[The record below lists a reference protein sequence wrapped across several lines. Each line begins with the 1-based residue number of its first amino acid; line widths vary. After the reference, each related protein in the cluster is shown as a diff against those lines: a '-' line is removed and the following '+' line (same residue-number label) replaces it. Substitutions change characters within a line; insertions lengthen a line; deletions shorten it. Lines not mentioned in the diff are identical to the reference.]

1 MKAVA
6 ICTRDCQHMFTGT
19 RMIRRTITPDPKYL
33 AKLRIGEAGFPGS
46 EGDERTDEEEVNDE
60 RVRDDVD
67 GCMSR

>member
-33 AKLRIGEAGFPGS
+33 AKLRIGEAAFPGS
-46 EGDERTDEEEVNDE
+46 KGDERMGDEGE
-60 RVRDDVD
+60 
-67 GCMSR
+67 